1 MIDNLMNGLSS
12 ESEPDLSDEIE
23 ILWLL
28 II

>member
-23 ILWLL
+23 IL
-28 II
+28 